1 MYLLPV
7 TDAMR
12 KKLGRSSVLEEN
24 TRKSTLVV
32 IRIIGSEEQVYD
44 MLDIEIDTGDVGES
58 RTWYSAK

>member
-12 KKLGRSSVLEEN
+12 KKLGRSCVLEEN

-32 IRIIGSEEQVYD
+32 IRIIGSQEQVYG

>member
-12 KKLGRSSVLEEN
+12 KKLGCSCVLEEN

-32 IRIIGSEEQVYD
+32 IRIIWSQEQVCG

-58 RTWYSAK
+58 RTWYSDK